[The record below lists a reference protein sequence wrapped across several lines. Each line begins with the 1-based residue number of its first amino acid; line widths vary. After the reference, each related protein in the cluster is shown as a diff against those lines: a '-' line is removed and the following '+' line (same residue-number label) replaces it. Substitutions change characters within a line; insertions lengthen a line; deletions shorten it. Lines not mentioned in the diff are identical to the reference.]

1 MHRRQFLIASAGISV
16 AVGCASTRRSPA
28 RESGLARLERER
40 GGRLGVVAIDLG
52 SGRTVEHRADERF
65 PICSTFKTLLA
76 ASILS
81 RTGGEQSALD
91 RTIRY
96 GAADLLEHAP
106 VTRTNVGRGEMT
118 VGELCEA
125 AVTVSDNTAANL
137 LLADL
142 GGLAP
147 FNAYVRRLGD
157 QLTRLDR
164 SEPALN
170 EASPGD
176 PRDTTTPSAMAEN
189 LRRLFLG
196 EALPPQARDRLIDW
210 HRRAAAGQGRLRAGL
225 PTSWSLVHKTGTG
238 GHGST
243 NDIGVAWPPGRAP
256 LIVTAYY
263 TERAAP
269 LPSLEAVLAEVGR
282 IIAASF

>member
-1 MHRRQFLIASAGISV
+1 MHRRQFLIAGAGISF
-16 AVGCASTRRSPA
+16 AGGCASTRTSSP

-40 GGRLGVVAIDLG
+40 GGRLGVVAIDFG
-52 SGRTVEHRADERF
+52 SGRSLEHRADERF

-76 ASILS
+76 AAILS
-81 RTGGEQSALD
+81 RTGAEPSALD

-147 FNAYVRRLGD
+147 FNAYLRRLGD
-157 QLTRLDR
+157 QVTRLDR
-164 SEPALN
+164 MEPALN

-176 PRDTTTPSAMAEN
+176 PRDTTTPRAMVEN
-189 LRRLFLG
+189 LRRLFVG
-196 EALPPQARDRLIDW
+196 EALPPPSRERLVDW
-210 HRRAAAGQGRLRAGL
+210 HRHAAVGQARLRAGL
-225 PTSWSLVHKTGTG
+225 PRSWSLAHKTGTG

-243 NDIGVAWPPGRAP
+243 NDIGVTWPPGRAP
-256 LIVTAYY
+256 LIVAAYY
-263 TERAAP
+263 TESDAP
-269 LPSLEAVLAEVGR
+269 LPATEAVLAEVGR
-282 IIAASF
+282 IVATI